1 MQKEQ
6 VLKALKEA
14 KAESKKRNFNQS
26 IDLVINLKG
35 LDLKKNEEQVD
46 KFVQLHYTRGKKVKI
61 CALVGAELKDEAEKN
76 VDKTILSDDFETY
89 AKDKKLA
96 KKLAREYDYFIGQAD
111 IMPKIAQT
119 FGKTLG
125 TKGKM
130 PNPKAGCIVP
140 PKTNLAPLVDKLQK
154 QIRASAKTSPVVHA
168 PIGAEDMDEKQV
180 VDNVLTVYNSVLASL
195 KNGEHNIKSVFLK
208 TTMGKPVRV
217 I

>member
-26 IDLVINLKG
+26 IDLIINLKG

-46 KFVQLHYTRGKKVKI
+46 NFVQLHYSRGRKIKI

-89 AKDKKLA
+89 AKDKRLA
-96 KKLAREYDYFIGQAD
+96 KKLAREYDYFIGQAN

-125 TKGKM
+125 TKGRM

-140 PKTNLAPLVDKLQK
+140 PKTNFTPLVEKLQK
-154 QIRASAKTSPVVHA
+154 QIRVQARTSPVVHA
-168 PIGAEDMDEKQV
+168 GIGAEDMEEKEV
-180 VDNVLTVYNSVLASL
+180 VDNILTVYNSVISSL

-208 TTMGKPVRV
+208 TTMGKAVRV
-217 I
+217 D

>member
-26 IDLVINLKG
+26 VDLIINLKG

-46 KFVQLHYTRGKKVKI
+46 KFIQLHYARGKKVKI
-61 CALVGAELKDEAEKN
+61 CALVGAELKDEAEKS

-96 KKLAREYDYFIGQAD
+96 KKLAREYDYFIGQAN

-125 TKGKM
+125 TKGRM

-140 PKTNLAPLVDKLQK
+140 PKANLAPLVEKLQK
-154 QIRASAKTSPVVHA
+154 QIRVQAKTSPVVHA
-168 PIGAEDMDEKQV
+168 SVGAEDMDENHV
-180 VDNVLTVYNSVLASL
+180 ADNILTVYNSVVSSL
-195 KNGEHNIKSVFLK
+195 KSGEHNVKSIFLK
-208 TTMGKPVRV
+208 TTMGKAVRV